1 MSDWFQLDKEYMM
14 STYCRTKIAIERG
27 EGCKLYDVD
36 GKEYLDLFSGVGVN
50 VLGYNHPKIV
60 QTTMDQVTKS
70 LHLPFHFLNPVAIG
84 YAKKLVDC
92 SLKNGKVFF
101 TNSGTEATETTLKLI
116 DKYRAIT
123 HEEREGIVVLRNSFH
138 GRTLGALHF
147 TRQES
152 VYQNFPKTS
161 IPVYEVERENIEQLE
176 ETIIHENPIAI
187 MLEPVLGSGGIYPLS
202 GEFLHGVQNLCEKYN
217 VLLIVDEVQSG
228 MGRTGKLF
236 AYQNFNIKPHIIQI
250 GKGAGGGIPLGGIIV
265 GEKLCDVF
273 APGDHG
279 TTFAHSSMGTA
290 LGLTVLN
297 TLLDDGLMQEAYEMS
312 LYLNDKLQEIQK
324 ENSYYIDEVRHAG
337 MMFGISLND
346 TNENVKE
353 LQVELMEKG
362 ILVDVTQGNII
373 RLLPPYI
380 ITKEEID
387 TFITQF
393 IFCIDKVA
401 AVVSA

>member
-14 STYCRTKIAIERG
+14 STYCRTQVAMERG

-60 QTTMDQVTKS
+60 QTTMEQVTKS
-70 LHLPFHFLNPVAIG
+70 LHLPFHFLNPVAIE
-84 YAKKLVDC
+84 YAKKLVEN
-92 SLKNGKVFF
+92 SLGNGKVFY

-123 HEEREGIVVLRNSFH
+123 NEDRDGIVVLKNSFH

-147 TRQES
+147 TRQEN

-176 ETIIHENPIAI
+176 ETIINEKPIAI

-202 GEFLHGVQNLCEKYN
+202 SEYLHSVQHLCDTYN
-217 VLLIVDEVQSG
+217 VILIVDEVQSG

-236 AYQNFNIKPHIIQI
+236 AYQNFNVTPDIIQI

-273 APGDHG
+273 SPGDHG
-279 TTFAHSSMGTA
+279 TTFAHSSMGAA

-297 TLLDDGLMQEAYEMS
+297 TLIEDGLMQEAYEMS
-312 LYLNDKLQEIQK
+312 HYFNDKLQEIQK
-324 ENSYYIDEVRHAG
+324 ENSYYVQEVRHAG
-337 MMFGISLND
+337 MMFGISMND
-346 TNENVKE
+346 TNENVKK
-353 LQVELMEKG
+353 LQLKLMEKG

-380 ITKEEID
+380 ITEKEID
-387 TFITQF
+387 VFINGF
-393 IFCIDKVA
+393 ISVIHSVA
-401 AVVSA
+401 AIASV

>member
-1 MSDWFQLDKEYMM
+1 M
-14 STYCRTKIAIERG
+14 
-27 EGCKLYDVD
+27 
-36 GKEYLDLFSGVGVN
+36 
-50 VLGYNHPKIV
+50 
-60 QTTMDQVTKS
+60 
-70 LHLPFHFLNPVAIG
+70 
-84 YAKKLVDC
+84 
-92 SLKNGKVFF
+92 LK
-101 TNSGTEATETTLKLI
+101 
-116 DKYRAIT
+116 
-123 HEEREGIVVLRNSFH
+123 NSFH

-152 VYQNFPKTS
+152 VYQNFPTTS

-176 ETIIHENPIAI
+176 ETIINENPIAI
-187 MLEPVLGSGGIYPLS
+187 LLEPVLGSGGIYPLS
-202 GEFLHGVQNLCEKYN
+202 REYLHGVQNLCDKYN
-217 VLLIVDEVQSG
+217 VILIVDEVQSG

-236 AYQNFNIKPHIIQI
+236 AYQNFNITPHIIQI

-297 TLLDDGLMQEAYEMS
+297 TLLDDGLMQEAYETS

-324 ENSYYIDEVRHAG
+324 ENSYYIQEVRHAG

-346 TNENVKE
+346 TNENVKK